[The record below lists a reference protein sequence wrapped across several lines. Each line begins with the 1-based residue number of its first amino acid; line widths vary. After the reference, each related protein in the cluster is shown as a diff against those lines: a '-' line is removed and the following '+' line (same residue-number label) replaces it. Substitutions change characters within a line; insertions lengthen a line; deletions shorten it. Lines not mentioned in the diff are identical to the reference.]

1 MLNTHVALT
10 ALSPLD
16 GRYTSQLTDLANL
29 FSEFALIKQR
39 VHVEIS
45 YLIFMSE
52 VGCFPALTE
61 AQKKQLLGI
70 STRFSLTDAEAV
82 KEIEKNTHH
91 DVKAVEYFVRQKLT
105 ELELPLVEYVHLALT
120 SEDVNSLAYSLMI
133 QDCQRN
139 VLVPR
144 LRALLRQLSDL
155 AESSSTTPMLARTHG
170 QEAVPTTVGKELAVF
185 AIRLLTELEELEGI
199 QIEAKLTGAVGNF
212 NAHVVAFPKQDW
224 FVLSDQFVSSFDLKP
239 SLDTTQIL
247 PTESYSRLFSNLV
260 RINSI
265 LLDLNQDIWRYIS
278 DHAFGQKVAEGQVGS
293 STMPQ
298 KVNPIDFENSEGNLG
313 LANSLL
319 MFFIQKLPISRLQ
332 RDLSDSTVKRSI
344 GTAFGYCHLAYTS
357 LQKGLQKITVNEPK
371 LKADLDSHWEVL
383 AEAFQVILRVE
394 GDEAGYEKLKTF
406 SQGKQLAKADITAFV
421 ESLSISAAGKQKLLQ
436 LTPHTYLGLAPQI
449 THRAVQR
456 INRYLKG
463 EL

>member
-10 ALSPLD
+10 ALTPLD
-16 GRYTSQLTDLANL
+16 GRYNSQLTDLANL
-29 FSEFALIKQR
+29 FSEFALMKQR
-39 VHVEIS
+39 VHVEVA

-52 VGCFPALTE
+52 AGCFPGLTPSH
-61 AQKKQLLGI
+61 KDQLVNI
-70 STRFSLTDAEAV
+70 STNFSLSDAETV
-82 KEIEKNTHH
+82 KQIEQTTRH
-91 DVKAVEYFVRQKLT
+91 DVKAVEYFIRQKIADLSI
-105 ELELPLVEYVHLALT
+105 PLAEYVHLALT

-133 QDCQRN
+133 QDCQRQ
-139 VLVPR
+139 VLLPS
-144 LRALLRQLSDL
+144 LCELLRQLSEL
-155 AESSSTTPMLARTHG
+155 AESTAETPMLAKTHG
-170 QEAVPTTVGKELAVF
+170 QVAVPTTVGKELAVF

-224 FVLSDQFVSSFDLKP
+224 LALSDQFVRSFNLKP

-247 PTESYSRLFSNLV
+247 PTESYSRLFSSLV

-278 DHAFGQKVAEGQVGS
+278 DHVFGQKVADGQVGS

-357 LQKGLQKITVNEPK
+357 LHKGLLKITVNEQK
-371 LKADLDSHWEVL
+371 LTADLESHWEVL
-383 AEAFQVILRVE
+383 AEAFQVILRIE

-406 SQGKQLAKADITAFV
+406 TQGKQMTKADITAFV
-421 ESLSISAAGKQKLLQ
+421 ESLSISAAGKQKLLE
-436 LTPHTYLGLAPQI
+436 LAPHTYLGLAPQI